1 MPAMKAKPIVYWIAT
16 VLVCAMMALD
26 AYKLFTHDP
35 QMAAGMASLGYP
47 AYFSMILAT
56 AKTLGI
62 LALLVPGLSLLKE
75 WAYAGFTFTFI
86 GAFWSHMAM
95 NQTSAAPMP
104 VVALVLLVIS
114 YILRP
119 AGCRRLIESKTV

>member
-1 MPAMKAKPIVYWIAT
+1 MKAKPIAYWIAT

-26 AYKLFTHDP
+26 AYKLFTRDP

-47 AYFSMILAT
+47 TYFCFILAL

-62 LALLVPGLSLLKE
+62 LALLAPGLPLLKE

-86 GAFWSHMAM
+86 GALWSHLAM
-95 NQTSAAPMP
+95 GQNQAAPMP

-114 YILRP
+114 YVLRP
-119 AGCRRLIESKTV
+119 AGSRRLIEAKVV